1 MIHSDC
7 KYWQLFENVQD
18 AKLYIDMLIIDDYN
32 NWRVPTAR
40 EYVKIRNKFP
50 EICEQIVNNGHG
62 IAVLYENINLL
73 LALVELS
80 FKGYFVIPVKD

>member
-32 NWRVPTAR
+32 NWRVPTLK
-40 EYVKIRNKFP
+40 EYEKIRKEFP
-50 EICEQIVNNGHG
+50 DNCAQTASYGHG
-62 IAVLYENINLL
+62 IVVLYENINLL
-73 LALVELS
+73 LELKDLS
-80 FKGYFVIPVKD
+80 FESYFAIPIKD